1 MLVLSRPRAFIGTG
15 GLAWPQTQVIGT
27 IGEASTTPGRKL
39 STLPR
44 SAALAR
50 LPKVTWIAPD
60 STATELT
67 TLLTMLAAG
76 GRPAAALSTG
86 IVASVAH
93 ETWIGGLANSIS
105 LAASTTWSRMILSEM

>member
-27 IGEASTTPGRKL
+27 IGEASTTPGRKI
-39 STLPR
+39 SILPR

-60 STATELT
+60 SIATELKK
-67 TLLTMLAAG
+67 LLTMLVAG
-76 GRPAAALSTG
+76 GWPALALSTG
-86 IVASVAH
+86 IAASVAH
-93 ETWIGGLANSIS
+93 ETWIGCLANSIS
-105 LAASTTWSRMILSEM
+105 LDASTSWSR

>member
-1 MLVLSRPRAFIGTG
+1 M
-15 GLAWPQTQVIGT
+15 IGT

-60 STATELT
+60 STATALT
-67 TLLTMLAAG
+67 KLLTMLVAG
-76 GRPAAALSTG
+76 GRPALALSTG
-86 IVASVAH
+86 SVASVAQ

-105 LAASTTWSRMILSEM
+105 LEASTIWSRPASR

>member
-39 STLPR
+39 SILPR

-60 STATELT
+60 SIATELKKLLT
-67 TLLTMLAAG
+67 TLVAG
-76 GRPAAALSTG
+76 ARTATAVSTG
-86 IVASVAH
+86 IVASVAP
-93 ETWIGGLANSIS
+93 ETWIGGSANSIS
-105 LAASTTWSRMILSEM
+105 LDDSTIWSR